1 MIFGEMKF
9 DETRRFFRFPFVSRM
24 TKADRSIVKGRV
36 AINENKSSISRT
48 NCNFQLKKMSS
59 NKNNLS
65 TLKPF

>member
-9 DETRRFFRFPFVSRM
+9 DEMRRFLRFPFVSRM

-48 NCNFQLKKMSS
+48 NCNFQSKKCLQT
-59 NKNNLS
+59 K
-65 TLKPF
+65 TI